1 MFGLFGERTRREL
14 YTIVRGSQIFR
25 YSSGDKDVTVGEVTW
40 NKLAIKRGSIS
51 SSSDLE
57 KNSLEV
63 TFAADSEFAQSCLR
77 SALEEVVFLTL
88 SKYQSGTV
96 SLLWQGRL
104 TGVKPDAATIILTF
118 ENDYT
123 SLARVGARYKYQRTC
138 AHDLYGEGCKLDK
151 DAWAVQSTVKSVGG
165 VTVVLRGLEGYADNY
180 FMLGMLK
187 NSNNVYISIESS
199 TQNTMT
205 LIRRLDSLSDYLTSD
220 EDLDVLADAATA
232 LATAQSHQSI
242 AQTSYDTVVMERDA
256 LDPSSP
262 NYADDYATAQ
272 LRVDQKQAA
281 LDAAIVGTDLAQ
293 QDYDATAANVHY
305 VYVYPGCVHSISAC
319 NNFGNTDNFM
329 GFPYIP
335 EDNPTIVRII

>member
-104 TGVKPDAATIILTF
+104 TGVKPDAATIVLTF

-123 SLARVGARYKYQRTC
+123 SLARAGVRYKYQRTC

-232 LATAQSHQSI
+232 LATAQSE
-242 AQTSYDTVVMERDA
+242 YDAAVSARDA
-256 LDPSSP
+256 LDPTSQE
-262 NYADDYATAQ
+262 YIDAQVIVDEKQMVLATT
-272 LRVDQKQAA
+272 QA
-281 LDAAIVGTDLAQ
+281 
-293 QDYDATAANVHY
+293 DYDAAAASVHY

-319 NNFGNTDNFM
+319 NTFGNTDNFM